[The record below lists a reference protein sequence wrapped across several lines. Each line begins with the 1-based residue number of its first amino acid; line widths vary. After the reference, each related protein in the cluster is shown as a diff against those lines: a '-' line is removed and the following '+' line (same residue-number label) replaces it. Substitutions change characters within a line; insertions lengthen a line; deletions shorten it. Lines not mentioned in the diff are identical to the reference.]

1 MADEPRELPA
11 PSETVHLPDPS
22 FQPILLAF
30 AITVILFGVVK
41 SWLIVAA
48 GAILLLYVLARWI
61 RDVRND
67 VADLPLEH

>member
-11 PSETVHLPDPS
+11 PSETVYLPDPS

-61 RDVRND
+61 RDVRDD